1 MLTFTPKDTSHI
13 YLPCLLQDGLLTL
26 KCSATLSN
34 FFLKSETFVM
44 KRKSY
49 QINKS
54 NNRDEDL
61 GGKLLGLFEFEDKQF
76 IDDRSSNIQ
85 TNQSESLFEKF
96 SMLIICV
103 TITFINLH

>member
-1 MLTFTPKDTSHI
+1 MLTFAPQTLHI
-13 YLPCLLQDGLLTL
+13 FTLLQDGLLTL

-54 NNRDEDL
+54 SNRDEDL
-61 GGKLLGLFEFEDKQF
+61 GGKLLGLFEFEEKPLVN
-76 IDDRSSNIQ
+76 DRIVNKSRDI
-85 TNQSESLFEKF
+85 SLSFTL
-96 SMLIICV
+96 LIIKMY
-103 TITFINLH
+103 TILS